1 MRKTYVILLIF
12 TLLLAA
18 CVRPA
23 PATTPAATTAA
34 PGDSQAGPYPVVTL
48 TPPPTNTPLPTSP
61 PEEPTSASPEAG
73 YRGADRA
80 SRDPRGRRNRE
91 QKCLP
96 LLPQRPPPK
105 PRPRPRLPPCRLL
118 TPSAALGPPD
128 FRDPMKQF
136 SEINWE
142 GETGTLPDTDNLKLA
157 LDGERLEVTGK
168 KLFFD
173 TWWFSWPVLEDF
185 FLEMDVTTGNCSG
198 RDAYGVILRGP
209 LRGTGNTWG
218 YIVSFSCDGS
228 VLVRR
233 VDDADPYTVVDL
245 VPWTA
250 NTNIKAGSQ
259 KTNTLGVEAN
269 GDTLTIYAN
278 NFQIA
283 TIVDTR
289 YGDGR
294 YGVFVSAAQTASF
307 TYEVDEIR
315 YWDLDN

>member
-61 PEEPTSASPEAG
+61 PEEPTSAPPEQATAAPTEPPATPGDVVTATEAPAATATTAPTQTPAASPTAT
-73 YRGADRA
+73 
-80 SRDPRGRRNRE
+80 
-91 QKCLP
+91 
-96 LLPQRPPPK
+96 
-105 PRPRPRLPPCRLL
+105 LPPFD
-118 TPSAALGPPD
+118 PSAALGPPD

-142 GETGTLPDTDNLKLA
+142 GETGSLPDTDNIKLV

-168 KLFFD
+168 KQFFD
-173 TWWFSWPVLEDF
+173 TWWFSWPVLDDF

-228 VLVRR
+228 LLVRR

-245 VPWTA
+245 IPWTA

-259 KTNTLGVEAN
+259 KTNTLGIEAN

-289 YGDGR
+289 YADGR

-315 YWDLDN
+315 YWDLDK

>member
-1 MRKTYVILLIF
+1 M
-12 TLLLAA
+12 
-18 CVRPA
+18 P
-23 PATTPAATTAA
+23 PTAA
-34 PGDSQAGPYPVVTL
+34 PGDSQGGPYPIVTL

-61 PEEPTSASPEAG
+61 PEEPTTVPPAGATAVSTEPAPTTGPVATATGAAAATATTAPTQTPASSPTAT
-73 YRGADRA
+73 
-80 SRDPRGRRNRE
+80 
-91 QKCLP
+91 
-96 LLPQRPPPK
+96 
-105 PRPRPRLPPCRLL
+105 LPPFD
-118 TPSAALGPPD
+118 PSAALGPAD
-128 FRDPMKQF
+128 FTDPMKQF

-142 GETGTLPDTDNLKLA
+142 GETGTLPDTENIKLA
-157 LDGERLEVTGK
+157 LEGETLEVTGK

-185 FLEMDVTTGNCSG
+185 FFEMDVTTGSCSG

-218 YIVSFSCDGS
+218 YIISFSCDGS

-245 VPWTA
+245 IPWTA
-250 NTNIKAGSQ
+250 NPNIKAGAQ
-259 KTNTLGVEAN
+259 KSNTIGIEAN
-269 GDTLTIYAN
+269 GDTITIYAN

-283 TIVDTR
+283 KIVDTK

-294 YGVFVSAAQTASF
+294 YGVFVSAAQTSNF

-315 YWDLDN
+315 YWDLDK

>member
-1 MRKTYVILLIF
+1 MRKTYVIVFIF
-12 TLLLAA
+12 AVLLAA

-23 PATTPAATTAA
+23 PANTPAPTTAA
-34 PGDSQAGPYPVVTL
+34 PEEPQGVPYPVVTL

-61 PEEPTSASPEAG
+61 PDQPTTAPPAGQTAVPTEALPTTGPVATATEGAAATATTAPTQTPAASPTAT
-73 YRGADRA
+73 
-80 SRDPRGRRNRE
+80 
-91 QKCLP
+91 
-96 LLPQRPPPK
+96 
-105 PRPRPRLPPCRLL
+105 LPPFD
-118 TPSAALGPPD
+118 PSAGFGPPD
-128 FRDPMKQF
+128 FRDSMKAF

-142 GETGTLPDTDNLKLA
+142 GQSGTLPDDKNIKLA
-157 LDGERLEVTGK
+157 LVDDALRVTGK

-185 FLEMDVTTGNCSG
+185 FIEMDVTTGACSG
-198 RDAYGVILRGP
+198 RDAYGMILRGP

-228 VLVRR
+228 LLLRR

-245 VPWTA
+245 IPWTA
-250 NTNIKAGSQ
+250 NVNIKTGSE
-259 KTNTLGVEAN
+259 KTNTLGIEAN

-283 TIVDTR
+283 KIVDTK
-289 YGDGR
+289 YGEGR
-294 YGVFVSAAQTASF
+294 YGVFVSPAQTSNF
-307 TYEVDEIR
+307 TYDVEEIR